1 VPTSEESGD
10 EARYR
15 IGALPIVTVMLKPGD
30 KAPDFTLLDQHGEK
44 FKLSQSLKRTKAS
57 HLVYFYPKVSTP

>member
-1 VPTSEESGD
+1 MVKPM
-10 EARYR
+10 
-15 IGALPIVTVMLKPGD
+15 PLKPGD
-30 KAPDFTLLDQHGEK
+30 KAPDFALLDQHGEK